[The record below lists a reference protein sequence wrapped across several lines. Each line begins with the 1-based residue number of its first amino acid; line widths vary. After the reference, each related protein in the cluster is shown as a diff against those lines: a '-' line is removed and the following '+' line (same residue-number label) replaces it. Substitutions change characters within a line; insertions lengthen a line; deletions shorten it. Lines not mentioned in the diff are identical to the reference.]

1 MRVFSRR
8 AAWIALAIGGVG
20 ALVGIV
26 VTAHGNERSATSA
39 TPGKPPPPRW
49 AALPPGA
56 SREPVLPLADRLRAQ
71 APDSAFW
78 RDDAPGADEARKGD
92 EGRRWNALYG
102 KVLSGTAS
110 QAEIDLYFEHLRR
123 RSEDYL
129 HVAEAAL
136 AEPGLSDRDRGLF
149 TLAARMHRQRLSGLD
164 EAREQ
169 AIARKQEQD
178 QRRQA
183 WRARAP

>member
-1 MRVFSRR
+1 M
-8 AAWIALAIGGVG
+8 A
-20 ALVGIV
+20 
-26 VTAHGNERSATSA
+26 
-39 TPGKPPPPRW
+39 
-49 AALPPGA
+49 
-56 SREPVLPLADRLRAQ
+56 
-71 APDSAFW
+71 
-78 RDDAPGADEARKGD
+78 D
-92 EGRRWNALYG
+92 EGRRWNTLYG

-110 QAEIDLYFEHLRR
+110 AAEIDLYFQHLRR

-129 HVAEAAL
+129 HVAETAL
-136 AEPGLSDRDRGLF
+136 AQPDLSDRDRGLF
-149 TLAARMHRQRLSGLD
+149 TLAARMHRQRLAGLD